1 MMELRAKRF
10 TSGNLL
16 FLNSVH
22 SDGETLTLTW
32 PRVFTDKKENIGI
45 YGIKDI
51 HVDEH
56 STPSSS
62 VSIVVRDFF
71 DSTFK
76 IDGFD
81 RIEAKKFCAEIVATK
96 KDLENKRLESLKHSL
111 QRLDSLQGLNELKTL
126 IQDTVKLRRYYKE
139 TGENSMLAMHMVFK
153 GNPGTGKTTVA
164 RLIGEILYLE
174 GVLFSNNF
182 VECSRVDLVAEFIG
196 QTAPK
201 TLKMCEKALDGI
213 LFIDEAY
220 SLSGHPDMKHDFGKE
235 AIETLLKF
243 MEDNRDRLC
252 VIVAGYSNLM
262 NQFITS
268 NPGLKSRFT
277 HFIDFSDF
285 NEEQLFQ
292 IAKDF
297 FDKEKIEFSVGVEHD
312 FFKQIS
318 NVYTTRDTNFGN
330 GRVVR
335 NLCEAIVRN
344 YDLRMAEMYNSKE
357 NEIDRTLISADF
369 IDVFEAY
376 ISINKS
382 EESQADAI
390 GY

>member
-1 MMELRAKRF
+1 
-10 TSGNLL
+10 
-16 FLNSVH
+16 
-22 SDGETLTLTW
+22 
-32 PRVFTDKKENIGI
+32 
-45 YGIKDI
+45 
-51 HVDEH
+51 
-56 STPSSS
+56 
-62 VSIVVRDFF
+62 
-71 DSTFK
+71 
-76 IDGFD
+76 
-81 RIEAKKFCAEIVATK
+81 
-96 KDLENKRLESLKHSL
+96 
-111 QRLDSLQGLNELKTL
+111 
-126 IQDTVKLRRYYKE
+126 
-139 TGENSMLAMHMVFK
+139 
-153 GNPGTGKTTVA
+153 
-164 RLIGEILYLE
+164 
-174 GVLFSNNF
+174 
-182 VECSRVDLVAEFIG
+182 
-196 QTAPK
+196 
-201 TLKMCEKALDGI
+201 
-213 LFIDEAY
+213 
-220 SLSGHPDMKHDFGKE
+220 
-235 AIETLLKF
+235 
-243 MEDNRDRLC
+243 
-252 VIVAGYSNLM
+252 M

-382 EESQADAI
+382 EKSQADAI